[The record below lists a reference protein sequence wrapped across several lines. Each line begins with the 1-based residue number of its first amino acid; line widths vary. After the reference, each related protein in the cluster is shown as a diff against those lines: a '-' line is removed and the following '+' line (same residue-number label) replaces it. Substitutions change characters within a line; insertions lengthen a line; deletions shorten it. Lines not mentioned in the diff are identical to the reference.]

1 MKVSIKGTPKV
12 DSTKLSI
19 PLIDCEIIDTNLI
32 DRIRVQT
39 INEDTGELVK
49 EDFKHGTPTI
59 LNNADGTYIKFWKE
73 GQFFYD
79 KGQRIPTLYL
89 TFLVNSKHL
98 RRPYFDGITLDTLPI
113 IYDYLMSFNVVKFS
127 YDTLLKARYSDTD
140 VCVDFNST
148 PELFEGLKTN
158 IKALSTRPEMW
169 YSATNSKDNSG
180 IWTCAK
186 DEPRKHATP
195 STPYL
200 KFYSKYEDFTN
211 KSIDF
216 ANAYLRPE
224 QFKDLY
230 RFEATISNSKHKEKL
245 GIAKCKTFGDFL
257 KLDLQLLLQQIV
269 KEYFTDNKKLV
280 MNSGDLTPI
289 EKVIVDMM
297 NQLVLSGATNSQLFD
312 LFNRADVSRQ
322 AKGIL
327 KEKYFKL
334 TALDE
339 FNRKQLDVNSA
350 SKDVFSYLGIQC

>member
-1 MKVSIKGTPKV
+1 MKATIKGTAKV

-39 INEDTGELVK
+39 INEDTAVLIK
-49 EDFKHGTPTI
+49 EDIKHGTPTI
-59 LNNADGTYIKFWKE
+59 LSNADGTYIKFWKE

-79 KGQRIPTLYL
+79 KGQKIPTLYL

-98 RRPYFDGITLDTLPI
+98 REPYFEGITLDTLPI

-127 YDTLLKARYSDTD
+127 YDTLLNSRYSDTD
-140 VCVDFNST
+140 VCIDFNST

-169 YSATNSKDNSG
+169 YTATNGKDNSG

-195 STPYL
+195 STPYV

-216 ANAYLRPE
+216 ANAYLRTE
-224 QFKDLY
+224 QFKDVY
-230 RFEATISNSKHKEKL
+230 RFEATIKNSKHKEHL

-269 KEYFTDNKKLV
+269 KEYFTDKKLV
-280 MNSGDLTPI
+280 MNSGELTPI

-297 NQLVLSGATNSQLFD
+297 NQLVMSGATNSQLFD

-322 AKGIL
+322 ARQTL
-327 KEKYFKL
+327 KEKYHKL

-339 FNRKQLDVNSA
+339 FNRKQLEINSA

>member
-1 MKVSIKGTPKV
+1 MKVTINGTAKV
-12 DSTKLSI
+12 DSLKVSI

-39 INEDTGELVK
+39 INDETGELVK
-49 EDFKHGTPTI
+49 EDVKHGTPTI
-59 LNNADGTYIKFWKE
+59 LNNSDGTYIKFWKE

-79 KGQRIPTLYL
+79 KGQRIPTLYV
-89 TFLVNSKHL
+89 TFLINSKHL
-98 RRPYFDGITLDTLPI
+98 RGRYFEGITLDTLPI

-127 YDTLLKARYSDTD
+127 YDTLLNSRYSDTD
-140 VCVDFNST
+140 VCIDFNST

-158 IKALSTRPEMW
+158 VKALSSRPECW

-180 IWTCAK
+180 LWTAAK

-195 STPYL
+195 STPYI

-216 ANAYLRPE
+216 ANAYLRTD
-224 QFKDLY
+224 QFKDVY

-245 GIAKCKTFGDFL
+245 GISKCKTFGEFL
-257 KLDLQLLLQQIV
+257 KLDLQLLIQQLV
-269 KEYFTDNKKLV
+269 KEYFTDSKKLV
-280 MNSGDLTPI
+280 MNSGELTPI
-289 EKVIVDMM
+289 EKVLVDFM
-297 NQLVLSGATNSQLFD
+297 NQLISQGATNTQLFD
-312 LFNRADVSRQ
+312 VFNRSDVSRQ

-334 TALDE
+334 SSLDE
-339 FNRKQLDVNSA
+339 FNRKQLEINSA
-350 SKDVFSYLGIQC
+350 SKDVFEYLGIKC